1 MIREYIA
8 PAPIPPPMCPACR
21 TFAPECVVPG
31 EMFGKSGEAVP
42 MCWLC
47 AHAVIEHG
55 GTLEDAHERV
65 AACKCSAHDIYP
77 ADVISRRAVNI
88 YTSETGAEIQAHAV
102 EALAPKPAHVARS
115 SRMTARERSA
125 LNRKAAESRWD
136 K

>member
-1 MIREYIA
+1 MIRAYVA

-21 TFAPECVVPG
+21 TFAPECLVPG

-47 AHAVIEHG
+47 AHAVVEHA

-65 AACKCSAHDIYP
+65 ASCKCSAHDIYP

-88 YTSETGAEIQAHAV
+88 YTSETGPGFKAIT
-102 EALAPKPAHVARS
+102 PKPAHVARS
-115 SRMTARERSA
+115 SGMTARERSA
-125 LNRKAAESRWD
+125 KNSAAAKTRWR
-136 K
+136 